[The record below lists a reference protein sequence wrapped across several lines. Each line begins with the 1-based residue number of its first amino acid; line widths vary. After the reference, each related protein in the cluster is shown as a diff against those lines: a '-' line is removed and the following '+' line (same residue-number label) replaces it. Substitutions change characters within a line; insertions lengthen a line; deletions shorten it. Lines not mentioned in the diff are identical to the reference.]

1 MSSNLTS
8 FGRIIRLGGNNFWR
22 NRWLTLGATL
32 LMALTLM
39 MVGVSLLISYAVKD
53 ASTSVRS
60 KVGLTIFFRED
71 SLPDATITSLA
82 ARIRNIPGVEEV
94 SFTDKQ
100 RALGIFSRLKINEDI
115 KKTITQDFNPLP
127 RSLEIKL
134 KDGQDLEQTV
144 SAIER
149 QDVSK
154 SICSDCMSY
163 KKNKEI
169 VDKIIAGTMLIQ
181 KIGWLLSLFFGII
194 AIFNVY
200 NIIRI
205 TIHARSDEIEIM
217 RFVGASNWFIRGP
230 FMTEGVICGFL
241 GTLIASLLMISVAW
255 GFSPYWEKSQAN
267 SFNAVFSFLGTD
279 LTSYVFSHIGMI
291 LTVQL
296 LVGVVLGALVSLL
309 SVRRYL
315 KV

>member
-1 MSSNLTS
+1 MSSSLTS
-8 FGRIIRLGGNNFWR
+8 LTRIIRLGGNNFWR

-39 MVGVSLLISYAVKD
+39 MVGVSLLISYAVRD
-53 ASTSVRS
+53 ASTSVRAR
-60 KVGLTIFFRED
+60 VGLTIFFRED
-71 SLPDATITSLA
+71 SLAKETIVSLST
-82 ARIRNIPGVEEV
+82 RIRTIPGVEEV
-94 SFTDKQ
+94 SFIDKQ
-100 RALGIFSRLKINEDI
+100 QALEIFGRLKINENI

-134 KDGQDLEQTV
+134 KDNQNLDLIV
-144 SAIER
+144 GAIEQ
-149 QDVSK
+149 QDINK
-154 SICSDCMSY
+154 TICSDCLSY

-169 VDKIIAGTMLIQ
+169 VDKIISGTRLIQ
-181 KIGWLLSLFFGII
+181 QVGWLMSLFFGLI

-241 GTLIASLLMISVAW
+241 GTVIASLLMIGGAW
-255 GFSPYWEKSQAN
+255 ALSPYWERSQAN
-267 SFNAVFSFLGTD
+267 SFSAVFSFLGTD
-279 LTSYVFSHIGMI
+279 LTGYVFSHIGMI
-291 LTVQL
+291 LAVQL
-296 LVGVVLGALVSLL
+296 LVGVVLGTLVSLL